1 MTKDETVIR
10 VLVVDDDQAIRE
22 ALSRTLEK
30 FGYEVVLAEDGQVG
44 LDRLREAEIHILLA
58 DLQMPRLSGQELL
71 KAAKAIAPD
80 IEVIVITG
88 HGTVEDAVDA
98 MKEGAY
104 DFITKPFKRVQ
115 LERTIRRAAEKQAL
129 ALQNRRLQARLE
141 ELQESGRIIGTSPVM
156 LRTLDLVRQVAPST
170 ATVLIQGESGTGK
183 EVIADA
189 VHKGSPRRERPFV
202 KVNCAALPESL
213 LESELFG
220 HERGAFTGAVA
231 RKEGRFELAD
241 GGTIFLDEISEIS
254 PAMQAK
260 LLRVL
265 QSGEF
270 ERVGGTHTL
279 KVDVRLVTATNA
291 DLAMLVRKKRF
302 REDLYYRLNV
312 IAIQLPP
319 LRERSED
326 IPLLAHHFLRRYA
339 VKNAKRVNGFTEE
352 ALDLLQTYAW
362 PGNVRELE
370 NVIERAVVL
379 TRSSMISPA
388 DLPEALTGSDQAA
401 RHLVIS
407 IGTPLEEVED
417 RLIDET
423 LRYTK
428 GDKRLAAKLLG
439 IATRTIYRRMKG
451 EPGSEGTAIPAG
463 DSTGGQ
469 PVSSQDTSKP
479 DASAAAG

>member
-1 MTKDETVIR
+1 MTGEDIRLR
-10 VLVVDDDQAIRE
+10 VLVVDDDSAIRE

-30 FGYEVVLAEDGQVG
+30 FGYEVILAEDGQAG
-44 LDRLREAEIHILLA
+44 LDRLREGEIHILLA

-71 KAAKAIAPD
+71 KAAKTIAPD
-80 IEVIVITG
+80 VEVIVITG
-88 HGTVEDAVDA
+88 HGTVEDAVEA

-129 ALQNRRLQARLE
+129 ALQNRRLQARLD
-141 ELQESGRIIGTSPVM
+141 ELQGAGSIVGTSPVM
-156 LRTLDLVRQVAPST
+156 LKTLELVRQVAPST

-183 EVIADA
+183 ELIADA
-189 VHKGSPRRERPFV
+189 IHHGSPRRDRAFI
-202 KVNCAALPESL
+202 KVNCAALPEQL

-220 HERGAFTGAVA
+220 HERGAFTGALA

-241 GGTIFLDEISEIS
+241 GGTLFLDEIGDIS
-254 PAMQAK
+254 PAMQGK

-265 QSGEF
+265 QSGEI
-270 ERVGGTHTL
+270 ERVGGTRTL
-279 KVDVRLVTATNA
+279 KVDVRIVAATNR
-291 DLAMLVRKKRF
+291 DLAALVRERRF

-312 IAIQLPP
+312 ITIQLPP
-319 LRERSED
+319 LRDRRED
-326 IPLLAHHFLRRYA
+326 IPLLAHHFLRRYSA
-339 VKNAKRVNGFTEE
+339 KNAKSLGGFTEE
-352 ALDLLQTYAW
+352 AMDLLQTYAW

-379 TRSSMISPA
+379 TRSDLITPV
-388 DLPEALTGSDQAA
+388 DLPETLVRSDQAA

-407 IGTPLEEVED
+407 IGTPLDEVEN

-428 GDKRLAAKLLG
+428 GDKTVAAKLLG

-451 EPGSEGTAIPAG
+451 EMAPSATPPESGDPPVNQSPSE
-463 DSTGGQ
+463 S
-469 PVSSQDTSKP
+469 
-479 DASAAAG
+479 